1 MNFERCKKGLR
12 SDKRGVSEIVGNILI
27 LMITVVLFSTIV
39 AYVGTIP
46 VPETTTKAD
55 FAATVSFETAGTTTA
70 SLTVTHAGGVVLEA
84 AKTAVFIQAE
94 TTTYYYKLSEDAD
107 FPYSK
112 WATGSDWSKS
122 FTVSSESTEIIVMV
136 IDLDKSSAVWT
147 SQVSGGSGGSPPI
160 ILQRYVDSNP
170 DSPTADPVKRSDTF
184 SFFVKVIDLD
194 NDLNTSTNGV
204 YIDSS
209 SLPSPG
215 SPFDTYESSTSD
227 GWFQFDFG
235 EITDDVSLV
244 DGKIIKIHAWDDAGH
259 ETVSSYVLSVTILPS
274 DILYTDSLYDV
285 EGGIPRWI
293 TYKSDGQGWGMYHQ
307 NMTSGSADVTQPDNT
322 FDKDDDPVIFIRA
335 ASTRVHDLMGLN
347 DLVIRDTRTNT
358 VYVPEFNGS
367 STADD
372 PFYVY
377 TALAGATI
385 YECQFKTIS
394 LPPSAYD
401 VSFVLQGSGASAATF
416 KDNGPL
422 YLEQTDSPISFM
434 PRVWLFTMVDD
445 TLVDWGSKT
454 TPFDVTTSTTSK
466 IYAVVAV
473 QDASNDPDPVV
484 EDVRITDMR
493 GDTQLHGTPP
503 SGLMLSE
510 WTADAVTDPL
520 NQTYMFEVDLRVNN
534 GDHWISGTNAYTLK
548 VSRFSD
554 VNEGVYS
561 LSSKVYIRASTAR
574 ADFFVGAAGFMT
586 GTSNFV
592 NPAYL
597 YYIQNNNFFTK
608 RTMYDYSNAPSAAD
622 NYATSAFALGDID
635 GDGDKD
641 ALMAQYNSH
650 KLYYIENSLNTFGAW
665 QEASEITRPY
675 NDALDADIN
684 WITTGDINGD
694 GDIDFAY
701 STHNVGGGQTVVL
714 YNNTYGTQGVLW
726 KDYSSDVRK
735 IALEDLTGD
744 GRADLI
750 VLTGGRVYIY
760 DLVDWDSD
768 SPIAV
773 LPTISDAQYSDI
785 LDFDIADVNYDGYLD
800 IATTDITGSGA
811 SASTYHGVYIWYY
824 VENLSPTERLLL
836 TDEPDVTY
844 GSYDGVTT
852 ETNDYEDGN
861 ELVLI
866 EDNAS
871 PDEGKMEVDFTTDT
885 LTDDDYQQ
893 LKVRVK
899 VSTVSGTAAEGF
911 YIWYSSDGTYYTPLL
926 YIPPTQ
932 TSYEYYTAPLPSS
945 VAGKAL
951 HIRVTDTIRTTA
963 SASVLE
969 KLHIDYLAVIT
980 DAFGAFEHGTSQVEA
995 YGQGFQCVRLAN
1007 LNGGDDLGM
1016 EVVLAK
1022 DAAGAVPGVW
1032 AAYELVS
1039 MTPEDWDHLSGWTD
1053 SSTTFFARGNT
1064 KIDLHSSM
1072 ASDENPIKDILTDCS
1087 PRLFQVEDVN
1097 GDGFSDIIVV
1107 NTTIAAAVTTQVALY
1122 INMWGDSTDWLYY
1135 VVKDIAGDYTI
1146 ADVRGGMTWLDVA
1159 DLVTI

>member
-12 SDKRGVSEIVGNILI
+12 SDRRGVSEIIGNILI

-46 VPETTTKAD
+46 VPETSTKAD

-70 SLTVTHAGGVVLEA
+70 TLTVTHAGGVVLEA
-84 AKTAVFIQAE
+84 AQTAVFIQAG
-94 TTTYYYKLSEDAD
+94 TTTYYYKLSDDTD

-112 WATGSDWSKS
+112 WSTGSDWSKS
-122 FTVSSESTEIIVMV
+122 FSVSSESVEIIVTV
-136 IDLDKSSAVWT
+136 LDLDKSSAVWT

-160 ILQRYVDSNP
+160 ILQRYADSNP
-170 DSPTADPVKRSDTF
+170 ASPTADPVKRDDTF

-194 NDLNTSTNGV
+194 NDLNTTDIGGVRLDSEGLSGGSTFHP
-204 YIDSS
+204 YDS
-209 SLPSPG
+209 L
-215 SPFDTYESSTSD
+215 TSD
-227 GWFQFDFG
+227 GWFKFDFG
-235 EITDDVSLV
+235 EITVADD
-244 DGKIIKIHAWDDAGH
+244 GHIIKIYAWDYAGH
-259 ETVSSYVLSVTILPS
+259 GTISSYVLSVTILPS
-274 DILYTDSLYDV
+274 DILYQDSLYDV

-307 NMTSGSADVTQPDNT
+307 NLTSGSANVTQPDNT
-322 FDKDDDPVIFIRA
+322 FDKDEDPVVFIRA

-367 STADD
+367 STAAD

-385 YECQFKTIS
+385 YECQFKTLS

-401 VSFVLQGSGASAATF
+401 VSFVLQGSGASASTF
-416 KDNGPL
+416 KDNGPM
-422 YLEQTDSPISFM
+422 YLEQVGSPISFM
-434 PRVWLFTMVDD
+434 PRIWLYTMVDD

-454 TPFDVTTSTTSK
+454 TPFDVTTSTESK
-466 IYAVVAV
+466 IYALVEV
-473 QDASNDPDPVV
+473 QDAAASPSPVV
-484 EDVRITDMR
+484 EDIRITDMR

-503 SGLMLSE
+503 SGLML
-510 WTADAVTDPL
+510 TAWEANTLPSN
-520 NQTYMFEVDLRVNN
+520 NQTYGFEVDLRVNN
-534 GDHWISGTNAYTLK
+534 GDQWISGTNAYTLK

-554 VNEGVYS
+554 ANEGVYS

-574 ADFFVGAAGFMT
+574 ADFFVGAAGYMT

-650 KLYYIENSLNTFGAW
+650 NLYFIENSLNTFGAW
-665 QEASEITRPY
+665 QTASEITRPSS
-675 NDALDADIN
+675 DAVNADIN
-684 WITTGDINGD
+684 WISTGDINGD

-701 STHNVGGGQTVVL
+701 STHNVGGGQTVVI

-726 KDYSSDVRK
+726 NDYSSDVRK

-744 GRADLI
+744 DRAELI
-750 VLTGGRVYIY
+750 VLTGGRVYVY
-760 DLVDWDSD
+760 NLLDWDVN

-773 LPTISDAQYSDI
+773 LPDPSDATNSNI

-800 IATTDITGSGA
+800 IATTDLTST
-811 SASTYHGVYIWYY
+811 STYRGVYIWYY
-824 VENLSPTERLLL
+824 VENEFPVERLVPAVQ
-836 TDEPDVTY
+836 EPDVTY
-844 GSYDGVTT
+844 GTYVGVTGDT
-852 ETNDYEDGN
+852 HDFEDGD

-866 EDNAS
+866 EDNVS
-871 PDEGKMEVDFTTDT
+871 PDEGRLRIDLMTDT
-885 LTDDDYQQ
+885 LTDDDYQL
-893 LKVRVK
+893 LKLRVK
-899 VSTVSGTAAEGF
+899 VSTVSGTASEGF
-911 YIWYSSDGTYYTPLL
+911 YIWYSSDDTYFTPLL
-926 YIPPTQ
+926 YVPPTQ
-932 TSYEYYTAPLPSS
+932 TTYEYYTAPLPPS
-945 VAGKAL
+945 VAGSAL
-951 HIRVTDTIRTTA
+951 EIRITDTINTAA
-963 SASVLE
+963 SASVIE

-980 DAFGAFEHGTSQVEA
+980 DTFGEFEPGANSVEV
-995 YGQGFQCVRLAN
+995 YTQGYDCVRLGN

-1016 EVVLAK
+1016 EVILAK
-1022 DAAGAVPGVW
+1022 DATGTTPSTKGVW
-1032 AAYELVS
+1032 AAYERVS
-1039 MTPEDWDHLSGWTD
+1039 TTPEDWDPISGWTD
-1053 SSTTFFARGNT
+1053 SSNTFFARGNT

-1072 ASDENPIKDILTDCS
+1072 ASDENPIKDILTDSS
-1087 PRLFQVEDVN
+1087 PRLFWVEDVN

-1107 NTTIAAAVTTQVALY
+1107 NTTIAVDVTSQVALY
-1122 INMWGDSTDWLYY
+1122 INMWGSDECDWLYY

-1146 ADVRGGMTWLDVA
+1146 SDVRGGMTWLSVDN
-1159 DLVTI
+1159 LSTF